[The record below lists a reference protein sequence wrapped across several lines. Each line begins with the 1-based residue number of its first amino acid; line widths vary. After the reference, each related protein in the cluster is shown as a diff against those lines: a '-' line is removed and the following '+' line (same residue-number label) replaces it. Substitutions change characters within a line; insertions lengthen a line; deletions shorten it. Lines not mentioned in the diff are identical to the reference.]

1 MIERSSDKIDP
12 VEITVLSGFLGSG
25 KTTLIRTLLERPDLQ
40 KTAVII
46 NEFGDLGVDGE
57 IVKQCSD
64 ETCPEENI
72 LELANGC
79 ICCTVADDFIPTM
92 KSLLGGQYLPEH
104 ILIETSGLALPK
116 PLLKAFEWPEIRSRL
131 TVDSVLAVV
140 DAEAVV
146 NGIFAP
152 QMSTELEEKQNQ
164 TYVEHE
170 TPLSEVFEDQ
180 INCSDVVLL
189 TKPDLVKNISDARNI
204 IIKEMERNVPIL
216 EVQNG
221 DIGADVIL
229 GVNAAAE
236 TDLDNRR
243 SHHDGF
249 DDHEHDDFD
258 TFSITVPKIL
268 DVEKF
273 KIVLEKLI
281 RENDILRIK
290 GFLRVES
297 KPLNLLVQSVG
308 KRLSVNFTDTKI
320 PVENTGNLVF
330 IGEKGRIDKDVI
342 SAYLH
347 SSLN

>member
-1 MIERSSDKIDP
+1 MSSLEKIP
-12 VEITVLSGFLGSG
+12 VTILTGFLGAG
-25 KTTLIRTLLERPDLQ
+25 KTTLIRNLILKNKSKKL
-40 KTAVII
+40 AVII

-152 QMSTELEEKQNQ
+152 QMSNELEEKQNQ

-273 KIVLEKLI
+273 KIVLETLI

-297 KPLNLLVQSVG
+297 KPLNLLVQGVG

-330 IGEKGRIDKDVI
+330 IGEKGRIDQDVI

>member
-1 MIERSSDKIDP
+1 MSSLEKIP
-12 VEITVLSGFLGSG
+12 VTILTGFLGAG
-25 KTTLIRTLLERPDLQ
+25 KTTLIRNLILKNKSKKL
-40 KTAVII
+40 AVII

-92 KSLLGGQYLPEH
+92 KSLLEGQYLPEH

-152 QMSTELEEKQNQ
+152 QMSNELEEKQNQ

-189 TKPDLVKNISDARNI
+189 TKPDLVENISDARNI

-258 TFSITVPKIL
+258 TFSISVPKIL
-268 DVEKF
+268 DVEKL
-273 KIVLEKLI
+273 KIVLETLI
-281 RENDILRIK
+281 QENDILRIK

-297 KPLNLLVQSVG
+297 KPLNLLVQGVG

-330 IGEKGRIDKDVI
+330 IGEKGRIDQDVI

>member
-1 MIERSSDKIDP
+1 MSSLEKIP
-12 VEITVLSGFLGSG
+12 VTILTGFLGAG
-25 KTTLIRTLLERPDLQ
+25 KTTLIRNLILKNKSKRL
-40 KTAVII
+40 AVII

-92 KSLLGGQYLPEH
+92 KSLLEGQYLPEH

-152 QMSTELEEKQNQ
+152 QMSNELEEKQNQ

-258 TFSITVPKIL
+258 TFSISVPKIL
-268 DVEKF
+268 DIEKF
-273 KIVLEKLI
+273 KIVLETLI

-297 KPLNLLVQSVG
+297 KPLNLLVQGVG

-330 IGEKGRIDKDVI
+330 IGEKGRIDQDVI

>member
-1 MIERSSDKIDP
+1 MSSLEKIP
-12 VEITVLSGFLGSG
+12 VTILTGFLGAG
-25 KTTLIRTLLERPDLQ
+25 KTTLIRNLILKNKSKKL
-40 KTAVII
+40 AVII

-92 KSLLGGQYLPEH
+92 KSLLEGQYIPEH

-152 QMSTELEEKQNQ
+152 QMSNELEEKQNQ

-170 TPLSEVFEDQ
+170 PPLSEVFEDQ

-189 TKPDLVKNISDARNI
+189 TKPDLVENISDARNI

-258 TFSITVPKIL
+258 TFSISVPKIL
-268 DVEKF
+268 DIEKF
-273 KIVLEKLI
+273 KIVLETLI

-297 KPLNLLVQSVG
+297 KPLNLLVQGVG

-330 IGEKGRIDKDVI
+330 IGEKGRIDQDVI

>member
-1 MIERSSDKIDP
+1 MSSLEKIP
-12 VEITVLSGFLGSG
+12 VTILTGFLGAG
-25 KTTLIRTLLERPDLQ
+25 KTTLIRNLILKNKSKKL
-40 KTAVII
+40 AVII

-92 KSLLGGQYLPEH
+92 KSLLEGQYLPEH

-152 QMSTELEEKQNQ
+152 QMSNELEEKQNQ

-189 TKPDLVKNISDARNI
+189 TKPDLVENISDARNI

-258 TFSITVPKIL
+258 TFSISVPKIL
-268 DVEKF
+268 NIEKF
-273 KIVLEKLI
+273 KIVLETLI
-281 RENDILRIK
+281 RKNDILRIK

-297 KPLNLLVQSVG
+297 KPLNLLVQGVG

-330 IGEKGRIDKDVI
+330 IGEKGRIDQDVI

>member
-1 MIERSSDKIDP
+1 MSSLEKIP
-12 VEITVLSGFLGSG
+12 VTILTGFLGAG
-25 KTTLIRTLLERPDLQ
+25 KTTLIRNLILKNKSKKL
-40 KTAVII
+40 AVII

-92 KSLLGGQYLPEH
+92 KSLLEGQYLPEH

-152 QMSTELEEKQNQ
+152 QMSNELEEKQNQ

-189 TKPDLVKNISDARNI
+189 TKPDLVENISDARNI
-204 IIKEMERNVPIL
+204 IIKEMERSVPIL

-221 DIGADVIL
+221 DVGADVIL

-258 TFSITVPKIL
+258 TFSISVPKIL
-268 DVEKF
+268 DIEKF
-273 KIVLEKLI
+273 KIVLETLI
-281 RENDILRIK
+281 RENDVLRIK

-297 KPLNLLVQSVG
+297 KPLNLLVQGVG

-330 IGEKGRIDKDVI
+330 IGEKGRIDQDVI

>member
-1 MIERSSDKIDP
+1 MSSLEKIP
-12 VEITVLSGFLGSG
+12 VTILTGFLGAG
-25 KTTLIRTLLERPDLQ
+25 KTTLIRNLILKNKSKKL
-40 KTAVII
+40 AVII

-92 KSLLGGQYLPEH
+92 KSLLEGQYIPEH

-258 TFSITVPKIL
+258 TFSISVPKIL
-268 DVEKF
+268 DLEKF
-273 KIVLEKLI
+273 KIVLETII

-297 KPLNLLVQSVG
+297 KPLNLLVQGVG

-330 IGEKGRIDKDVI
+330 IGEKGRIDQDVI

>member
-1 MIERSSDKIDP
+1 MSSLEKIP
-12 VEITVLSGFLGSG
+12 VTILTGFLGAG
-25 KTTLIRTLLERPDLQ
+25 KTTLIRNLILKNKSKKL
-40 KTAVII
+40 AVII

-92 KSLLGGQYLPEH
+92 KSLLEGQYLPEQ

>member
-1 MIERSSDKIDP
+1 MSSLEKIP
-12 VEITVLSGFLGSG
+12 VTILTGFLGAG
-25 KTTLIRTLLERPDLQ
+25 KTTLIRNLILKNKSKKL
-40 KTAVII
+40 AVII

-189 TKPDLVKNISDARNI
+189 TKPDLVENISVARNI
-204 IIKEMERNVPIL
+204 IIKELDRNVPIL

-258 TFSITVPKIL
+258 TFSISVPKIL
-268 DVEKF
+268 DIEKF
-273 KIVLEKLI
+273 KIVLETLI
-281 RENDILRIK
+281 RKNDILRIK

-297 KPLNLLVQSVG
+297 KPLNLLVQGVG

-320 PVENTGNLVF
+320 PLENTGNLVF
-330 IGEKGRIDKDVI
+330 IGEKGRIDQDVI

>member
-1 MIERSSDKIDP
+1 MSSLEKIP
-12 VEITVLSGFLGSG
+12 VTILTGFLGAG
-25 KTTLIRTLLERPDLQ
+25 KTTLIRNLILKNKSKKL
-40 KTAVII
+40 AVII

-92 KSLLGGQYLPEH
+92 KSLLEGQYLPEH

-189 TKPDLVKNISDARNI
+189 TKPDLVENISDARNI

-236 TDLDNRR
+236 TDLDNRQ

-273 KIVLEKLI
+273 KIVLETLI

-297 KPLNLLVQSVG
+297 KPLNLLVQGVG

-330 IGEKGRIDKDVI
+330 IGEKGRIDQDVI

>member
-1 MIERSSDKIDP
+1 MSSLEKIP
-12 VEITVLSGFLGSG
+12 VTILTGFLGAG
-25 KTTLIRTLLERPDLQ
+25 KTTLIRNLILKNKSKRL
-40 KTAVII
+40 AVII

-92 KSLLGGQYLPEH
+92 KSLLEGQYLPEH

-152 QMSTELEEKQNQ
+152 QMSNELEEKQNQ

-258 TFSITVPKIL
+258 TFSISVPKIL
-268 DVEKF
+268 DIEKF
-273 KIVLEKLI
+273 KIVLETLI
-281 RENDILRIK
+281 RKNDILRIK

-297 KPLNLLVQSVG
+297 KPLNLLVQGVG

-320 PVENTGNLVF
+320 PLENTGNLVF
-330 IGEKGRIDKDVI
+330 IGEKGRIDQDVI

>member
-1 MIERSSDKIDP
+1 MSSLEKIP
-12 VEITVLSGFLGSG
+12 VTILTGFLGAG
-25 KTTLIRTLLERPDLQ
+25 KTTLIRNLILKNKSKKL
-40 KTAVII
+40 AVII

-92 KSLLGGQYLPEH
+92 KSLLEGQYIPEH

-146 NGIFAP
+146 KGIFAP

-297 KPLNLLVQSVG
+297 KPLNLLVQGVG

-330 IGEKGRIDKDVI
+330 IGEKGRIDQDVI

>member
-1 MIERSSDKIDP
+1 MSSLEKIL
-12 VEITVLSGFLGSG
+12 VTILTGFLRAG
-25 KTTLIRTLLERPDLQ
+25 KTTLIRNLILKNKSKKL
-40 KTAVII
+40 AVII

-57 IVKQCSD
+57 IVKQSSD
-64 ETCPEENI
+64 ETCPKENI

-92 KSLLGGQYLPEH
+92 KSLLEGQYLPEH

-297 KPLNLLVQSVG
+297 KPLNLLVQGVG

-330 IGEKGRIDKDVI
+330 IGEKGRIDQDVI

>member
-1 MIERSSDKIDP
+1 MSSLEKIP
-12 VEITVLSGFLGSG
+12 VTILTGFLGAG
-25 KTTLIRTLLERPDLQ
+25 KTTLIRNLILKNKSKKL
-40 KTAVII
+40 AVII

-92 KSLLGGQYLPEH
+92 KSLLEGQYIPEH

-131 TVDSVLAVV
+131 TVDSVLAVA

-189 TKPDLVKNISDARNI
+189 TKPDLVENISDARNI

-258 TFSITVPKIL
+258 TFSISVPKIL

-273 KIVLEKLI
+273 KVVLERLI
-281 RENDILRIK
+281 WENDILRIK

-297 KPLNLLVQSVG
+297 KPLNLLVQGVG

-330 IGEKGRIDKDVI
+330 IGEKGRIDQDVI

>member
-1 MIERSSDKIDP
+1 MSSLEKIP
-12 VEITVLSGFLGSG
+12 VTILTGFLGAG
-25 KTTLIRTLLERPDLQ
+25 KTTLIRNLILKNKSKKL
-40 KTAVII
+40 AVII

-258 TFSITVPKIL
+258 TFSITVPKIQ
-268 DVEKF
+268 DVESF
-273 KIVLEKLI
+273 KLVLETLI

-297 KPLNLLVQSVG
+297 KPLNLLVQGVG

-330 IGEKGRIDKDVI
+330 IGEKGRIDQDVI

>member
-1 MIERSSDKIDP
+1 MSSLEKIP
-12 VEITVLSGFLGSG
+12 VTILTGFLGAG
-25 KTTLIRTLLERPDLQ
+25 KTTLIRNLILKNKSKKL
-40 KTAVII
+40 AVII

-92 KSLLGGQYLPEH
+92 KSLLEGQYLPEH

-189 TKPDLVKNISDARNI
+189 TKPDLVENISDARNI

-258 TFSITVPKIL
+258 TFSISVPKIL

-273 KIVLEKLI
+273 KIVLETLI

-297 KPLNLLVQSVG
+297 KPLNLLVQGVG

-330 IGEKGRIDKDVI
+330 IGEKGRIDQDVI

>member
-1 MIERSSDKIDP
+1 MSSLEKIP
-12 VEITVLSGFLGSG
+12 VTILTGFLGAG
-25 KTTLIRTLLERPDLQ
+25 KTTLIRNLILKNKSKKL
-40 KTAVII
+40 AVII

-92 KSLLGGQYLPEH
+92 KSLLEGQYIPEH

-152 QMSTELEEKQNQ
+152 QMSNELEEKQNQ

-273 KIVLEKLI
+273 KIVLETLI

-290 GFLRVES
+290 GFLQVES

-330 IGEKGRIDKDVI
+330 IGEKGRIDQDVI

>member
-1 MIERSSDKIDP
+1 MSSLEKIP
-12 VEITVLSGFLGSG
+12 VTILTGFLGAG
-25 KTTLIRTLLERPDLQ
+25 KTTLIRNLILKNKSKKL
-40 KTAVII
+40 AVII

-92 KSLLGGQYLPEH
+92 KSLLEGQYLPEH

-258 TFSITVPKIL
+258 TFSISVPKIL
-268 DVEKF
+268 DIEKF
-273 KIVLEKLI
+273 KIVLETLI

-297 KPLNLLVQSVG
+297 KPLNLLVQGVG

-330 IGEKGRIDKDVI
+330 IGEKGRIDQDVI

>member
-1 MIERSSDKIDP
+1 MSSLEKIP
-12 VEITVLSGFLGSG
+12 VTILTGFLGAG
-25 KTTLIRTLLERPDLQ
+25 KTTLIRNLILKNKSKKL
-40 KTAVII
+40 AVII

-92 KSLLGGQYLPEH
+92 KSLLEGQYIPEH

-273 KIVLEKLI
+273 KIVLETLI

-290 GFLRVES
+290 GFLQVES

-330 IGEKGRIDKDVI
+330 IGEKGRIDQDVI

>member
-1 MIERSSDKIDP
+1 MSSLEKIP
-12 VEITVLSGFLGSG
+12 VTILTGFLGAG
-25 KTTLIRTLLERPDLQ
+25 KTTLIRNLILKNKSKKL
-40 KTAVII
+40 AVII

-92 KSLLGGQYLPEH
+92 KSLLEGQYIPEH

-152 QMSTELEEKQNQ
+152 QMSNELEEKQNQ

-189 TKPDLVKNISDARNI
+189 TKPDLVENISDARNI

-258 TFSITVPKIL
+258 TFSISVPKIL
-268 DVEKF
+268 DIEKF
-273 KIVLEKLI
+273 KIVLETLI
-281 RENDILRIK
+281 RKNDILRIK

-297 KPLNLLVQSVG
+297 KPLNLLVQGVG

-320 PVENTGNLVF
+320 PIENTGNLVF
-330 IGEKGRIDKDVI
+330 IGEKGRIDQDVI

>member
-1 MIERSSDKIDP
+1 MSSLEKVP
-12 VEITVLSGFLGSG
+12 VTILTGFLGAG
-25 KTTLIRTLLERPDLQ
+25 KTTLIRNLILKNKSKKL
-40 KTAVII
+40 AVII

-92 KSLLGGQYLPEH
+92 KSLLEGQYLPEH

-152 QMSTELEEKQNQ
+152 QMSNELEEKQNQ

-189 TKPDLVKNISDARNI
+189 TKPDLVENISDARNI

-258 TFSITVPKIL
+258 TFSISVPKIL
-268 DVEKF
+268 DLEKF
-273 KIVLEKLI
+273 KIVLETLI

-297 KPLNLLVQSVG
+297 KPLNLLVQGVG

-330 IGEKGRIDKDVI
+330 IGEKGRIDQDVI

>member
-1 MIERSSDKIDP
+1 MSSLEKIP
-12 VEITVLSGFLGSG
+12 VTILTGFLGAG
-25 KTTLIRTLLERPDLQ
+25 KTTLIRNLILKNKSKKL
-40 KTAVII
+40 AVII

-258 TFSITVPKIL
+258 TFSISVPKIL

-273 KIVLEKLI
+273 KIVLETLI

-297 KPLNLLVQSVG
+297 KPLNLLVQGVG

-330 IGEKGRIDKDVI
+330 IGEKGRIDQDVI

>member
-1 MIERSSDKIDP
+1 MSSLEKIP
-12 VEITVLSGFLGSG
+12 VTILTGFLGAG
-25 KTTLIRTLLERPDLQ
+25 KTTLIRNLILKNKSKKL
-40 KTAVII
+40 AVII

-92 KSLLGGQYLPEH
+92 KSLLEGQYIPEH

-152 QMSTELEEKQNQ
+152 QMSNELEEKQNQ

-189 TKPDLVKNISDARNI
+189 TKPDLVENISDARNI

-258 TFSITVPKIL
+258 TFSISVPKIL
-268 DVEKF
+268 DLEKF
-273 KIVLEKLI
+273 KIVLGTLT

-297 KPLNLLVQSVG
+297 KPLNLLVQGVG

-320 PVENTGNLVF
+320 PLENTGNLVF
-330 IGEKGRIDKDVI
+330 IGEKGRIDQDVI

>member
-1 MIERSSDKIDP
+1 MSSLEKIP
-12 VEITVLSGFLGSG
+12 VTILTGFLGAG
-25 KTTLIRTLLERPDLQ
+25 KTTLIRNLILKNKSKKL
-40 KTAVII
+40 AVII

-92 KSLLGGQYLPEH
+92 KSLLEGQYLPEH

-152 QMSTELEEKQNQ
+152 QMSNELEEKQNQ

-204 IIKEMERNVPIL
+204 ITKEMERNVPIL

-258 TFSITVPKIL
+258 TFSISVPKIL

-273 KIVLEKLI
+273 KIVLETLI

-297 KPLNLLVQSVG
+297 KPLNLLCQGVG
-308 KRLSVNFTDTKI
+308 KRLSVNFTDTKF

-330 IGEKGRIDKDVI
+330 IGEKGRIDQDVI

>member
-1 MIERSSDKIDP
+1 MSSLEKIP
-12 VEITVLSGFLGSG
+12 VTILTGFLGAG
-25 KTTLIRTLLERPDLQ
+25 KTTLIRNLILKNKSKKL
-40 KTAVII
+40 AVII

-92 KSLLGGQYLPEH
+92 KSLLEGQYLPEH

-268 DVEKF
+268 DLEKF
-273 KIVLEKLI
+273 KIVLETLI

-297 KPLNLLVQSVG
+297 KPLNLLVQGVG

-330 IGEKGRIDKDVI
+330 IGEKGRIDQDVI

>member
-1 MIERSSDKIDP
+1 MSSLEKIP
-12 VEITVLSGFLGSG
+12 VTILTGFLGAG
-25 KTTLIRTLLERPDLQ
+25 KTTLIRNLILKNKSKKL
-40 KTAVII
+40 AVII

-92 KSLLGGQYLPEH
+92 KSLLEGQYLPEH

-258 TFSITVPKIL
+258 TFSISVPKIL
-268 DVEKF
+268 DLEKF
-273 KIVLEKLI
+273 KIVLETLI
-281 RENDILRIK
+281 QENEILRIK

-297 KPLNLLVQSVG
+297 KPLNLLVQGVG

-330 IGEKGRIDKDVI
+330 IGEKGRIDQDVI

>member
-1 MIERSSDKIDP
+1 MSSLEKIP
-12 VEITVLSGFLGSG
+12 VTILTGFLGAG
-25 KTTLIRTLLERPDLQ
+25 KTTLIRNLILKNKSKKL
-40 KTAVII
+40 AVII

-92 KSLLGGQYLPEH
+92 KSLLEGQYIPEH

-152 QMSTELEEKQNQ
+152 QMSNELEEKQNQ

-189 TKPDLVKNISDARNI
+189 TKPDLVENISDARNI

-229 GVNAAAE
+229 GVNAVAE

-258 TFSITVPKIL
+258 TFSISVPKIL
-268 DVEKF
+268 DLEKF
-273 KIVLEKLI
+273 KIVLETLI

-297 KPLNLLVQSVG
+297 KPLNLLVQGVG

-330 IGEKGRIDKDVI
+330 IGEKGRIDQDVI

>member
-1 MIERSSDKIDP
+1 MSNLEKIP
-12 VEITVLSGFLGSG
+12 VTILTGFLGAG
-25 KTTLIRTLLERPDLQ
+25 KTTLIRNLILKNKSKKL
-40 KTAVII
+40 AIII

-92 KSLLGGQYLPEH
+92 KSLLEGQYIPEH

-152 QMSTELEEKQNQ
+152 QMSNELEEKQNQ

-189 TKPDLVKNISDARNI
+189 TKPDLVENISDARNI

-258 TFSITVPKIL
+258 TFSISVPKIL
-268 DVEKF
+268 DIEKF
-273 KIVLEKLI
+273 KIVLETLI
-281 RENDILRIK
+281 RKNDILRIK

-297 KPLNLLVQSVG
+297 KPLNLLVQGVG

-330 IGEKGRIDKDVI
+330 IGEKGRIDQDVI

>member
-1 MIERSSDKIDP
+1 MSSLEKIP
-12 VEITVLSGFLGSG
+12 VTILTGFLGAG
-25 KTTLIRTLLERPDLQ
+25 KTTLIRNLILKNKSKKL
-40 KTAVII
+40 AVII

-92 KSLLGGQYLPEH
+92 KSLLEGQYIPEH

-152 QMSTELEEKQNQ
+152 QMSNELEEKQNQ

-189 TKPDLVKNISDARNI
+189 TKPDLVENISDARNI
-204 IIKEMERNVPIL
+204 IIKEMERSVPIL

-258 TFSITVPKIL
+258 TFSISVPKIL
-268 DVEKF
+268 DIEKF
-273 KIVLEKLI
+273 KIVLETLI
-281 RENDILRIK
+281 RKNDILRIK

-297 KPLNLLVQSVG
+297 KPLNLLVQGVG

-330 IGEKGRIDKDVI
+330 IGEKGRIDQDVI

>member
-1 MIERSSDKIDP
+1 MSSLEKIP
-12 VEITVLSGFLGSG
+12 VTILTGFLGAG
-25 KTTLIRTLLERPDLQ
+25 KTTLIRNLILKNKSKKL
-40 KTAVII
+40 AVII

-92 KSLLGGQYLPEH
+92 KSLLEGQYIPEH

-116 PLLKAFEWPEIRSRL
+116 PLLKAFEWPEIRSRP

-152 QMSTELEEKQNQ
+152 QMSNELEEKQNQ

-258 TFSITVPKIL
+258 TFSISVPKIL
-268 DVEKF
+268 DIEKF
-273 KIVLEKLI
+273 KIVLETLI
-281 RENDILRIK
+281 RKNDILRIK

-297 KPLNLLVQSVG
+297 KPLNLLVQGVG

-330 IGEKGRIDKDVI
+330 IGEKGRIDQDVI

>member
-1 MIERSSDKIDP
+1 MSSLEKIP
-12 VEITVLSGFLGSG
+12 VTILTGFLGAG
-25 KTTLIRTLLERPDLQ
+25 KTTLIRNLILKNKSKKL
-40 KTAVII
+40 AVII

-92 KSLLGGQYLPEH
+92 KSLLEGQYIPEH

-152 QMSTELEEKQNQ
+152 QMSNELEEKQNQ

-189 TKPDLVKNISDARNI
+189 TKPDLVENISVARNI
-204 IIKEMERNVPIL
+204 IIKELERNVPIL

-258 TFSITVPKIL
+258 TFSISVPKIL
-268 DVEKF
+268 DIEKF
-273 KIVLEKLI
+273 KIVLETLI
-281 RENDILRIK
+281 RKNDILRIK

-297 KPLNLLVQSVG
+297 KPLNLLVQGVG

-330 IGEKGRIDKDVI
+330 IGEKGRIDQDVI
-342 SAYLH
+342 SAYIH

>member
-1 MIERSSDKIDP
+1 MSSLEKIP
-12 VEITVLSGFLGSG
+12 VTILTGFLGAG
-25 KTTLIRTLLERPDLQ
+25 KTTLIRNLILKNKSKKL
-40 KTAVII
+40 AVII

-92 KSLLGGQYLPEH
+92 KSLLEGQYIPEH

-189 TKPDLVKNISDARNI
+189 TKPDLVENISDARNI

-273 KIVLEKLI
+273 KIVLETLI

-297 KPLNLLVQSVG
+297 KPLNLLVQGVG

-330 IGEKGRIDKDVI
+330 IGEKGRIDQNVI
-342 SAYLH
+342 STYLH

>member
-1 MIERSSDKIDP
+1 MSSLEKIP
-12 VEITVLSGFLGSG
+12 VTILTGFLGAG
-25 KTTLIRTLLERPDLQ
+25 KTTLIRNLILKNKSKKL
-40 KTAVII
+40 AVII

-92 KSLLGGQYLPEH
+92 KSLLEGQYLPEH

-152 QMSTELEEKQNQ
+152 QMSNELEEKQNQ

-189 TKPDLVKNISDARNI
+189 TKPDLVENISDARNI

-258 TFSITVPKIL
+258 TFSISVPKIL
-268 DVEKF
+268 DIEKF
-273 KIVLEKLI
+273 KIVLETLI
-281 RENDILRIK
+281 RKNDILRIK

-297 KPLNLLVQSVG
+297 KPLNLLVQGVG

-330 IGEKGRIDKDVI
+330 IGEKGRIDQDVI

>member
-1 MIERSSDKIDP
+1 MSSLEKIP
-12 VEITVLSGFLGSG
+12 VTILTGFLGAG
-25 KTTLIRTLLERPDLQ
+25 KTTLIRNLILKNKSKKL
-40 KTAVII
+40 AVII

-92 KSLLGGQYLPEH
+92 KSLLEGQYIPEH

-152 QMSTELEEKQNQ
+152 QMSNELEEKQNQ

-258 TFSITVPKIL
+258 TFSISVPKIL
-268 DVEKF
+268 DLEKF
-273 KIVLEKLI
+273 KIVLETLI

-297 KPLNLLVQSVG
+297 KPLNLLVQGVG

-330 IGEKGRIDKDVI
+330 IGEKGRIDQDVI

>member
-1 MIERSSDKIDP
+1 MSSLEKIP
-12 VEITVLSGFLGSG
+12 VTIFTGFLGAG
-25 KTTLIRTLLERPDLQ
+25 KTTLIRNLILKNKSKKL
-40 KTAVII
+40 AVII

-92 KSLLGGQYLPEH
+92 KSLLEGKYIPEH

-189 TKPDLVKNISDARNI
+189 TKPDLVENISDARNI

-216 EVQNG
+216 EVHNG
-221 DIGADVIL
+221 EIGADVVL

-258 TFSITVPKIL
+258 TFSISVPKIL
-268 DVEKF
+268 DLEKF
-273 KIVLEKLI
+273 KIVLETLI

-297 KPLNLLVQSVG
+297 KPLNLLVQGVG

-330 IGEKGRIDKDVI
+330 IGEKGRIDQDVI

>member
-1 MIERSSDKIDP
+1 MSSLEKIP
-12 VEITVLSGFLGSG
+12 VTILTGFLGAG
-25 KTTLIRTLLERPDLQ
+25 KTTLIRNLILKNKSKRL
-40 KTAVII
+40 AVII

-92 KSLLGGQYLPEH
+92 KSLLEGQYIPEH

-152 QMSTELEEKQNQ
+152 QMSNELEEKQNQ

-204 IIKEMERNVPIL
+204 IIKEMERNVPML

-258 TFSITVPKIL
+258 TFSITVPKIP
-268 DVEKF
+268 DVESF
-273 KIVLEKLI
+273 KLVLKTLI

-297 KPLNLLVQSVG
+297 KPLNLLVQGVG

-330 IGEKGRIDKDVI
+330 IGEKGRIDQDVI

>member
-1 MIERSSDKIDP
+1 M
-12 VEITVLSGFLGSG
+12 GAG
-25 KTTLIRTLLERPDLQ
+25 KTTLIRNLILKNKSKKL
-40 KTAVII
+40 AVII

-330 IGEKGRIDKDVI
+330 IGEKGRIDQDVI

>member
-1 MIERSSDKIDP
+1 MSSLEKIP
-12 VEITVLSGFLGSG
+12 VTILTGFLGAG
-25 KTTLIRTLLERPDLQ
+25 KTTLIRNLILKNKSKKL
-40 KTAVII
+40 AVII

-92 KSLLGGQYLPEH
+92 KSLLEGQYIPEH

-258 TFSITVPKIL
+258 TFSISVPKIL

-273 KIVLEKLI
+273 KIVLETLI
-281 RENDILRIK
+281 RKNDILRIK

-297 KPLNLLVQSVG
+297 KPLNLLVQGVG

-330 IGEKGRIDKDVI
+330 IGEKGRIDQDVI